1 MRASARARISIWTV
15 SAAADRG
22 VFPLG
27 KVVSPDELMRLRRDW
42 KREGRKVVCASGGFD
57 LLHPGH
63 IRLLEQARSLGDILV
78 VAVESD
84 ASIRSRAA
92 SAAGVARPITP
103 AAERAEIL
111 AALAAVDYVTEFED
125 VSPRGLLAHLQPD
138 ILVAGASAG
147 DAAARQED
155 EALGAAGCQV
165 VRLALE
171 PGYSTALLIERIQQL
186 PA

>member
-1 MRASARARISIWTV
+1 M
-15 SAAADRG
+15 
-22 VFPLG
+22 G
-27 KVVSPDELMRLRRDW
+27 KVISQDELMRLRRDW
-42 KREGRKVVCASGGFD
+42 KREGRKIVCASGGFD

-84 ASIRSRAA
+84 RSVGGRTP
-92 SAAGVARPITP
+92 SDAGMARPITP

-111 AALAAVDYVTEFED
+111 AALAAVDYAAEFDD
-125 VSPRGLLAHLQPD
+125 VSPRGLLAQFQLD
-138 ILVAGASAG
+138 VFVAGGPAG
-147 DAAARQED
+147 DPAARQED
-155 EALGAAGCQV
+155 EALGAAGCRV
-165 VRLALE
+165 VRIALE

>member
-1 MRASARARISIWTV
+1 M
-15 SAAADRG
+15 G
-22 VFPLG
+22 N
-27 KVVSPDELMRLRRDW
+27 VVKQDELMRLCRQW
-42 KREGRKVVCASGGFD
+42 KGEGRKIVCASGCFD

-84 ASIRSRAA
+84 RSVGGRAP
-92 SAAGVARPITP
+92 SAVGAGRPITP
-103 AAERAEIL
+103 AAERAEVL
-111 AALAAVDYVTEFED
+111 AALAAVDYAAEFDD
-125 VSPRGLLAHLQPD
+125 VSPRDLLQHFQPD
-138 ILVAGASAG
+138 VLVAGGSAG
-147 DAAARQED
+147 DAAARRED
-155 EALGAAGCQV
+155 EALGAAGCRV